1 MRPYG
6 IPRRRQFVKHLY
18 LCRGRSRPER
28 WFHDLLCSRFS
39 YSVEPLELHSGE
51 HASSPGDGSSQ
62 QRLAQEVE
70 DLQRRQLARLS
81 APEILCDCLQ
91 KYVKQHEQLQK
102 SGTHSI
108 VCMSPKSENGT
119 VVLRFVRTCND
130 KVVKPLS
137 ATRQSTRIFVCVLI
151 IFYDLFCGCFSKNAK
166 HLRHV
171 GKYFFRFRVWRGGAV
186 CTMLRLR

>member
-1 MRPYG
+1 M
-6 IPRRRQFVKHLY
+6 ICSALDLITLWNHFILEKEKEKEKAKHT
-18 LCRGRSRPER
+18 
-28 WFHDLLCSRFS
+28 
-39 YSVEPLELHSGE
+39 
-51 HASSPGDGSSQ
+51 HA
-62 QRLAQEVE
+62 LI
-70 DLQRRQLARLS
+70 
-81 APEILCDCLQ
+81 PEILCDCLQ